1 VQRFGRVNRRRRME
15 TLARVQVFTKPDDGQ
30 NIYDPRLISRTIQIL
45 RRENGKPI
53 DENKVGSWLD
63 EIYKDD
69 IADLWQEEFQKITK
83 GLRMSA
89 STLYAHLLQRTTI
102 WKINFQNCLTAS
114 KFYQMTYMMNF
125 YIRKKLTQ
133 SWQTNY

>member
-1 VQRFGRVNRRRRME
+1 ME

-53 DENKVGSWLD
+53 DENKAGGWLD

-69 IADLWQEEFQKITK
+69 IADSWQEEFWKVTK
-83 GLRMSA
+83 SLRMSV
-89 STLYAHLLQRTTI
+89 STLCVHLLQRIAI
-102 WKINFQNCLTAS
+102 WKINFQNSFDGIEVLPNDLHDE
-114 KFYQMTYMMNF
+114 FLH
-125 YIRKKLTQ
+125 RKE
-133 SWQTNY
+133 N